1 MWLCCHSALV
11 GMESCQR
18 SRLGALTRLCSASGF
33 EVQRF
38 YPKIPL
44 GGKPDLLRGL
54 RAGLDVKSFAGSPFF
69 PCLRCINVCG
79 VCFIEIQGFLWSF
92 LLKSASSTLSVT
104 DPTALVVTVYMIKK
118 CLKD

>member
-54 RAGLDVKSFAGSPFF
+54 SAGLDVKSFAGGPAFS
-69 PCLRCINVCG
+69 
-79 VCFIEIQGFLWSF
+79 
-92 LLKSASSTLSVT
+92 LLA
-104 DPTALVVTVYMIKK
+104 M
-118 CLKD
+118 C